1 MKRKI
6 RIIVAN
12 PAGNITI
19 FVKDRMGRDVYQ
31 KVASQLLDMEELKGE
46 QVAFMHDAPECG
58 RAEGIWKC
66 ADLSSAAMLPDLT
79 VSSVQRKWASKEK
92 ERFSWMPAAAVKFSL

>member
-46 QVAFMHDAPECG
+46 QVVWIIHRVLGC
-58 RAEGIWKC
+58 
-66 ADLSSAAMLPDLT
+66 L
-79 VSSVQRKWASKEK
+79 
-92 ERFSWMPAAAVKFSL
+92 